1 MPIYAENKIVT
12 TDDAGFNI
20 SVNFDI
26 NKVKYFRCNSYQ
38 MPINT
43 GNRSGCAKVAVGQSV
58 IASDLPGQLD
68 YNVRP
73 GTYSYTR
80 CHNYDVRTDRR
91 ERVDDKLAI
100 VKNTTLNTSYVKRF
114 PNTTVINRLAKVS
127 LAGTKVELSSYYNT
141 LKNEYTERIK
151 HAMYKSSDETEHELK
166 LDLQTSWDQLISSIS
181 TATESTEINNKTISA
196 VRATAE
202 IMNNIV
208 KVLKV
213 MDKGTSYYKDAFGKK
228 VTAGLKYNN
237 LAGDLIVASKVNQG
251 NLVLSALNI
260 INKDCICYSDCG
272 MYAVCYCYGHC
283 NDY

>member
-12 TDDAGFNI
+12 DADKNL
-20 SVNFDI
+20 SVKVTFDI
-26 NKVKYFRCNSYQ
+26 NNVKYFRCNSYQ

-58 IASDLPGQLD
+58 LASDLPGQLD
-68 YNVRP
+68 YNKRP
-73 GTYSYTR
+73 ATYSYTR

-91 ERVDDKLAI
+91 ERVDDKLSI
-100 VKNTTLNTSYVKRF
+100 VKNTIGDTSYVKRF

-141 LKNEYTERIK
+141 LKNEYTARK
-151 HAMYKSSDETEHELK
+151 NHAMYKSSDETEHELK
-166 LDLQTSWDQLISSIS
+166 LDLQTSWNQLTNSIS
-181 TATESTEINNKTISA
+181 TATEYASNNISA

-237 LAGDLIVASKVNQG
+237 LAGDLIVANKVNQG

>member
-12 TDDAGFNI
+12 DADKNL
-20 SVNFDI
+20 SVKVTFDI
-26 NKVKYFRCNSYQ
+26 NNVKYFRCNSYQ

-58 IASDLPGQLD
+58 LASDLPGQLD
-68 YNVRP
+68 YNKRP
-73 GTYSYTR
+73 ATYSYTR

-91 ERVDDKLAI
+91 ERVDDKLSI
-100 VKNTTLNTSYVKRF
+100 VKNTIGDTSYVKRF

-141 LKNEYTERIK
+141 LKNEYTARIN
-151 HAMYKSSDETEHELK
+151 HAMYKTSAETEHELK
-166 LDLQTSWDQLISSIS
+166 LDLSTSWNDLTTSISSVAGYVQ
-181 TATESTEINNKTISA
+181 TNNISA

-237 LAGDLIVASKVNQG
+237 LAGDLIVANKVNQG

>member
-12 TDDAGFNI
+12 DADKNL
-20 SVNFDI
+20 SVKVTFDI
-26 NKVKYFRCNSYQ
+26 NNVKYFRCNSYQ

-58 IASDLPGQLD
+58 LASDLPGQLD
-68 YNVRP
+68 YNKRP
-73 GTYSYTR
+73 STYSYTR

-91 ERVDDKLAI
+91 ERVDDKLSI
-100 VKNTTLNTSYVKRF
+100 VKNTIGDTSYVKRF

-141 LKNEYTERIK
+141 LKNEYTARK
-151 HAMYKSSDETEHELK
+151 NHAMYKSGDETEPELK
-166 LDLQTSWDQLISSIS
+166 LNLQTSWNQLTNSIS
-181 TATESTEINNKTISA
+181 TATEYASNNISA

-228 VTAGLKYNN
+228 VTEGLKYNN
-237 LAGDLIVASKVNQG
+237 LAGDLIVANKVNQG